1 MGMLVMSNLTAHKK
15 SLRCRAAEH
24 LRDFFAE
31 KKLLECGRRSK
42 NPHRLKP
49 IEGYQRDCGLTIT
62 VARVVVKLR
71 KIFSQQWRMM
81 GRCGLPGLRAG
92 GAAYMLKRM

>member
-31 KKLLECGRRSK
+31 KNFWSAADAAKT
-42 NPHRLKP
+42 
-49 IEGYQRDCGLTIT
+49 LT
-62 VARVVVKLR
+62 
-71 KIFSQQWRMM
+71 
-81 GRCGLPGLRAG
+81 G
-92 GAAYMLKRM
+92 